1 MYLSD
6 KIRIIRKA
14 RGFSQEKLGECLN
27 NENQN
32 GISRQSISDWESGKS
47 EPKLDN
53 IRELAKVLN
62 VSFDALLDDSLDLN
76 DQQVL
81 NSVLKHLEP
90 RMISKVN
97 SKFRYSIYLYSI
109 KKKDYIKAYI
119 SGSIIGLAIIA
130 SLIFIVLSICNI
142 VTWLST
148 IIILAVTLPTS
159 TAISI
164 PINQIKN
171 IRKGGY
177 GISIGELNNSHLII
191 NSYNNASNT
200 IYIPTEKIE
209 KMELG
214 TDANMKHGPVLIYV
228 SGRARPITLYDIKEP
243 NKLVEV
249 FNNLQN
255 YIQDDDEIKIM

>member
-81 NSVLKHLEP
+81 NSVLKHVEP

-97 SKFRYSIYLYSI
+97 SKFRYSICLLTFI
-109 KKKDYIKAYI
+109 LNAN
-119 SGSIIGLAIIA
+119 
-130 SLIFIVLSICNI
+130 SL
-142 VTWLST
+142 
-148 IIILAVTLPTS
+148 
-159 TAISI
+159 
-164 PINQIKN
+164 
-171 IRKGGY
+171 
-177 GISIGELNNSHLII
+177 
-191 NSYNNASNT
+191 
-200 IYIPTEKIE
+200 
-209 KMELG
+209 
-214 TDANMKHGPVLIYV
+214 
-228 SGRARPITLYDIKEP
+228 
-243 NKLVEV
+243 
-249 FNNLQN
+249 
-255 YIQDDDEIKIM
+255 